1 MNILNIF
8 SLMGGIALLLFGM
21 TFMGDSLEKAAGNKL
36 TSILESL
43 TSNRLKGVLLGLG
56 VTAIIQSSA
65 ATTVM
70 VVGFVNSGIMR
81 LSQAIGVI
89 MGANIGTTATAW
101 LLSLASIG
109 GEGSGIIQ
117 LLNPSSFSPILAFI
131 GTILYMFTK
140 KQRAK
145 DIGGIFLGFAI
156 LMTGMETMSAA
167 VEPLSDMPQFTNILL
182 LFSNPILGVLSGA
195 ILTAIIQSS
204 SASVGILQ
212 ALAVTGSVTYA
223 NAIPII
229 LGQNIGTC
237 VTAMISSIGAN
248 KNAKRAAAFHLCF
261 NIIGTALFLVLF
273 YLLNAIVKFSF
284 IDESISA
291 VNVAVIHSIFNI
303 FATVVLF
310 PFGNALEKLACIIVP
325 DHGSD
330 KKTQL
335 LDERLLNTPTI
346 AVAQAKKLT
355 DHMAELACQSL
366 KQAMSLLEKF
376 DSKIADEIADSEKEI
391 DMYEDKLGTFLVK
404 LSRES
409 LSISDSH
416 EVSNLL
422 HTIGDFERM
431 GDHAV
436 NIYEVAAEINSKKL
450 TFSPNAMSEI
460 QTISAAVTEILDMT
474 AQAFIDENIELAKK
488 VEPLEQLI
496 DRLKKK
502 MKSHHIK
509 RLQSGECTIETG
521 FVFSDLVTNYER
533 VADHCSNVA
542 VCLIQV
548 SNDSFDTH
556 EYLNHVKADGE
567 NDFEENYEMYKN
579 KYRI

>member
-1 MNILNIF
+1 MSILNIF

-140 KQRAK
+140 KQHAK

-261 NIIGTALFLVLF
+261 NIIGTTLFLLLF

-284 IDESISA
+284 INESISA

-474 AQAFIDENIELAKK
+474 AQAFIEENIELAKK